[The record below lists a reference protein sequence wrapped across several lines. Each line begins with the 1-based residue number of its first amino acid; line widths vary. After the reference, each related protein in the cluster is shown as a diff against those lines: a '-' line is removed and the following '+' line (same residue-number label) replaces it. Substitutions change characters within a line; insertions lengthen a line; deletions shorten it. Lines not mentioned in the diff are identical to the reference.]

1 MSQYFEIHPT
11 HPQARLIRQAAD
23 IVRGG
28 GVIAYPTDSTYAFG
42 CHLGDKSA
50 LERIRALRRLDRRHL
65 LTLVCHDLSVIA
77 TYAKVDNG
85 QYRLLRRGTP
95 GPYTFIL
102 EASRELPKR
111 LLQERRK
118 TIGMRVP
125 DHPIPAALLAE
136 LDEPLLTTTALLPG
150 DELPLT
156 DGFDIRE
163 RLQKQLDLVI
173 DGGPCG
179 LEATTV
185 VDLTLAPPAVLR
197 QGIGAWPL

>member
-23 IVRGG
+23 IVRAG

-42 CHLGDKSA
+42 CHLGDKAA
-50 LERIRALRRLDRRHL
+50 LDRIRALRRLDRRHL
-65 LTLVCHDLSVIA
+65 LTVVCHDLSIIA

-95 GPYTFIL
+95 GPYTYIL

-111 LLQERRK
+111 LLQDRRK

-125 DHPIPAALLAE
+125 DHPIAAALLAE
-136 LDEPLLTTTALLPG
+136 LGEPLLTTTALLPG

-156 DGFDIRE
+156 DGHEIRE

-179 LEATTV
+179 LETTTV

-197 QGIGAWPL
+197 QGIGEWPI